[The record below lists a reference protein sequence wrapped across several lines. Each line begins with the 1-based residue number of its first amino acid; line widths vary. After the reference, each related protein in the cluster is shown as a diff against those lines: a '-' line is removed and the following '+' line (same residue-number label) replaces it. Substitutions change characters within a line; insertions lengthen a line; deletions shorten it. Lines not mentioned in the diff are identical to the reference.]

1 MSAAPKAPAPWGSP
15 PTPLLPRW
23 YIETYTSIPLPA
35 PLMQAGTRAGTP
47 SARLRSLGD
56 ITTFWEHRST
66 PINYDLLLLLV
77 DLVENRWPPSNYV
90 VVPTGTDSA
99 RLLACPLRKRTKNC
113 LARALNLG
121 NVRSDTAT
129 TVGEL
134 GAIPNFGIMSLLDL
148 LCITEAALDTG
159 FLRVGGTDVSPR
171 PAEPST
177 DSPPAPPADGLP
189 APPADGLPAPPAD
202 GLPAPPADG
211 LPALG
216 EGPIKAAERSPADGD
231 QTTDAW
237 NPARLL
243 LSRLLRASRDFR
255 GAHTVG
261 DALAGDLVG
270 LAAALGITDDLDGI
284 LISDIAGGITLAE
297 EALLAIVAWQRGE
310 SLSPV
315 ERLVLE
321 RRILTWEPATLAAI
335 GHTTNLSRERIRQ
348 LEKPLR
354 AAVESTVGQPMGAIA
369 TLMHEQLGPV
379 VSEGDIEEHI
389 SSTFSTT
396 ISPDATEEATDLA
409 RQLLRAQLG
418 YSCKDRIC
426 LGREAIAV
434 VGDLQG
440 AARSLAD
447 DVGLVDE
454 NILRTRLPDECWQ
467 KHWDVLVDCSDL
479 HRLNGHLALR
489 STAKAQVKAALL
501 TIGRPATK
509 KEVAELCGLP
519 PDRTGAQL
527 SLLPYVVR
535 ADKTRWGLT
544 EWIDDEYEGIP
555 AEIVQRIEED
565 GGSTRLDRLL
575 DEIPRRFGV
584 SESSVKAYVDT
595 PAFRTAHGWV
605 SLADDA
611 PIAVGRFED
620 VSDGCDGNGDPYWT
634 FPMHERYLRGYSIPG
649 IPLELAVALECRLGG
664 RTTATVQVPADTGA
678 ISVIW
683 RKTSFLGPEIG
694 RAANALAAIAARDGD
709 AVCIVVHSS
718 DEVSFVPFETLRTL
732 RGVNADYL
740 QSPPQPRT
748 DESGRRVGG
757 RKSTGVRVARTV
769 RGMVHTTGDAQTSK

>member
-1 MSAAPKAPAPWGSP
+1 M
-15 PTPLLPRW
+15 PRW
-23 YIETYTSIPLPA
+23 YVETFSSTPLPL
-35 PLMQAGTRAGTP
+35 PLVQAGAP
-47 SARLRSLGD
+47 PDVSNAQLRSLGD

-66 PINYDLLLLLV
+66 PINYDLLRLLI
-77 DLVENRWPPSNYV
+77 DLVGNRWPPANYV
-90 VVPTGTDSA
+90 VLPTRTDSA

-113 LARALNLG
+113 LARALLLG
-121 NVRSDTAT
+121 DIRPDTAT

-134 GAIPNFGIMSLLDL
+134 GALPNFGITSLLDL
-148 LCITEAALDTG
+148 MCITEAGLANG
-159 FLRVGGTDVSPR
+159 FLQVGDSDVSPR
-171 PAEPST
+171 LFESST
-177 DSPPAPPADGLP
+177 DSPPGPPADGPP
-189 APPADGLPAPPAD
+189 APGDR
-202 GLPAPPADG
+202 
-211 LPALG
+211 
-216 EGPIKAAERSPADGD
+216 PIEAAERSSADGD
-231 QTTDAW
+231 QTTDSW
-237 NPARLL
+237 KSARLL

-255 GAHTVG
+255 GVRTLG

-270 LAAALGITDDLDGI
+270 VAEALGITDDLDCV
-284 LISDIAGGITLAE
+284 LISDIAGGMTLPE
-297 EALLAIVAWQRGE
+297 EALLAIVAWQRSE
-310 SLSPV
+310 SLSSV
-315 ERLVLE
+315 EQLVLE
-321 RRILTWEPATLAAI
+321 QRILTREPATLEAI
-335 GHTTNLSRERIRQ
+335 GRTTNLTRERIRQ

-379 VSEGDIEEHI
+379 VSEGDIEEHV

-409 RQLLRAQLG
+409 RQLLRAQLD

-426 LGREAIAV
+426 LSREATAV
-434 VGDLQG
+434 LEELQG

-454 NILRTRLPDECWQ
+454 DILRTHLRDESWQ
-467 KHWDVLVDCSDL
+467 QHWDVLVDRSDCI
-479 HRLNGHLALR
+479 RLNGHLSLR

-501 TIGRPATK
+501 AIGRPATK
-509 KEVAELCGLP
+509 EEVAELCGLP
-519 PDRTGAQL
+519 PNRVSAQL

-584 SESSVKAYVDT
+584 SENSVKAYVET

-620 VSDGCDGNGDPYWT
+620 VASGHDGNGDPYWT
-634 FPMHERYLRGYSIPG
+634 FLMHERYLRGYSIPG
-649 IPLELAVALECRLGG
+649 IPPELAVALECRLGG
-664 RTTATVQVPADTGA
+664 RTTATVRIPASTGA

-683 RKTSFLGPEIG
+683 RKTSLLGPEIG
-694 RAANALAAIAARDGD
+694 RIANALAAIAVRDGD
-709 AVCIVVHSS
+709 AVCMVIHSS
-718 DEVSFVPFETLRTL
+718 DEVSFVPFETLRPL
-732 RGVNADYL
+732 RAANAE
-740 QSPPQPRT
+740 SPQGPTRPRA
-748 DESGRRVGG
+748 DGFGPSVEES
-757 RKSTGVRVARTV
+757 KSSGVRVAGTV
-769 RGMVHTTGDAQTSK
+769 HGKIRTTGAA